1 MQSSPGRNTLQLPEI
16 MNKFL
21 LFAFLFMAYALYSFA
36 VYTRGTGNSFPA
48 SAEALEGKRLFQ
60 KYNCSA
66 CHQVY
71 GLGGYLGPEL
81 TTAWSDPHRGEH
93 FIRAFL
99 QAGGR
104 TMPNF
109 HLDKKEVEALVQYL
123 KYIDSTAVSY
133 KNQTTGK

>member
-1 MQSSPGRNTLQLPEI
+1 MGKI
-16 MNKFL
+16 W
-21 LFAFLFMAYALYSFA
+21 LFAALFLAYLCYSLA
-36 VYTRGTGNSFPA
+36 VYTRGTDNSFQA
-48 SAEALEGKRLFQ
+48 SAEAQEGKRLFQ
-60 KYNCSA
+60 KYNCSS

-109 HLDKKEVEALVQYL
+109 HLDKNEVEALAQYM

-133 KNQTTGK
+133 KNQATGK